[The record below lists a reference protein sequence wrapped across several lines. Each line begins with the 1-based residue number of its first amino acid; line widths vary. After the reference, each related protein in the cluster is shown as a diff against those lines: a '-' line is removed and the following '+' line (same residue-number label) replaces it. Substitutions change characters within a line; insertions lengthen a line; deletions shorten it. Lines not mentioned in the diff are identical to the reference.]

1 MSNDILQTTKED
13 VVKCYKWYAPFY
25 DWLFGKVLQ
34 PGRDAIAQEIK
45 NIHPENILEIGVGT
59 GLMLPLYPE
68 KIHITGVDISQ
79 AMLDQAAEK
88 IQLDYAEY
96 ISLMKIDGENLPFA
110 DHQFS
115 CVVIPY
121 TYSVTPN
128 PEKLIFEARRVCKKN
143 GFIVIV
149 NHFSG
154 INSRWKFLEKLAA
167 PLAKK
172 IGFHSHFPYDKY
184 IESVDW
190 KVLKSYSVNIFNL
203 SKVVIISNG

>member
-25 DWLFGKVLQ
+25 DWIFGKVLQ

-45 NIHPENILEIGVGT
+45 NIYPENILEIGVGT
-59 GLMLPLYPE
+59 GLMLPLYSE
-68 KIHITGVDISQ
+68 KIQITGVDISQ

-88 IQLDYAEY
+88 IRPECTKY
-96 ISLMKIDGENLPFA
+96 ISLMKVNGEDLSFEN
-110 DHQFS
+110 HYFS
-115 CVVIPY
+115 CVVLPY

-128 PEKLIFEARRVCKKN
+128 PEKLISEARRVCKKN

-154 INSRWKFLEKLAA
+154 VNPRWKFLEKLVA

-172 IGFHSHFPYDKY
+172 IGFHSHFPYGKY
-184 IESVDW
+184 IENVNW
-190 KVLKSYSVNIFNL
+190 KVLKSYPVNIFDL
-203 SKVVIISNG
+203 SKVVIISND